1 MYRILDLN
9 PQLEPFAGDIDLR
22 MHLYRST
29 KKRILSEGQS
39 LNDFANAHCT
49 LVSITW
55 TADGTTGS
63 GRPAP
68 TSCIWRANSTAGT
81 RPPTR

>member
-22 MHLYRST
+22 MHLYRSA

-39 LNDFANAHCT
+39 LNDFANAHMYF
-49 LVSITW
+49 
-55 TADGTTGS
+55 GFHHGS